1 VKRVAGVGGSPTL
14 RGKRVVLVPVTPEH
28 VAELRRLLA
37 TPEVRRRWRAE
48 DASSGWPF
56 DDSSSIRFAIVV
68 DGAVRGMVQYGE
80 EENPD
85 YRHASIDI
93 FIDPAAHGL
102 GWGRDAKATLARH
115 LALRHLAGQPMTR
128 AEALAMRGAGAI
140 HEPPPDTVVL
150 DPA

>member
-1 VKRVAGVGGSPTL
+1 
-14 RGKRVVLVPVTPEH
+14 VVLVPVTPEH

-102 GWGRDAKATLARH
+102 GWGARRCGHSRSPSRATTPGRAAHDPRGGLGDARSWRD
-115 LALRHLAGQPMTR
+115 PR
-128 AEALAMRGAGAI
+128 ASA
-140 HEPPPDTVVL
+140 
-150 DPA
+150 